1 MKKIKKKIL
10 ILSSDPNSINS
21 EIIFKSWKNLNLEAK
36 NQIYLISNYELLK
49 EQFKILK
56 YSIQLIK
63 VRNIDEEVYTNKLK
77 VISIDIKFKDP
88 FKVSK
93 RISSLFIKKSF
104 KLAHKI
110 ALSKKVVGIINCPLN
125 KKLLNNKIGV
135 TEYLASKCNVKDN
148 SETMLIKNKDFAVC
162 PITTHISIKTV
173 AKKIN
178 INLIIKKIK
187 TIDSWYK
194 KYLKKRPIIGILG
207 LNPHNSELRKG
218 SEEVKIIIPAINKLK
233 KEGLKITGPL
243 VADTVFINNYKNF
256 DIIAGMYHDQVLT
269 PFKTIYKFDAIN
281 LTLGLK
287 YLRLSPD
294 HGVAENIIKKNIA
307 NEKSLLRCLEFLQEI
322 K

>member
-10 ILSSDPNSINS
+10 VLSGDPNSINS
-21 EIIFKSWKNLNLEAK
+21 EIIFKSWKNLSLDAK
-36 NQIYLISNYELLK
+36 NQIYLISNFKMLK

-56 YSIQLIK
+56 YSIQLIEVK
-63 VRNIDEEVYTNKLK
+63 NIDEEVYANKLK
-77 VISIDIKFKDP
+77 VISVDVKYKDP

-93 RISSLFIKKSF
+93 KNSSLFIKKSF
-104 KLAHKI
+104 QIAHKI
-110 ALSKKVVGIINCPLN
+110 ALSKKVVGIINCPLD
-125 KKLLNNKIGV
+125 KKLLNNKKGV

-148 SETMLIKNKDFAVC
+148 SDTMLIKNKDFAVS
-162 PITTHISIKTV
+162 PITTHISLKTV

-187 TIDSWYK
+187 IIDSWYK
-194 KYLKKRPIIGILG
+194 KYAKKRPIIGILG

-218 SEEVKIIIPAINKLK
+218 SEEVKFIIPAINKLK

-243 VADTVFINNYKNF
+243 VPDTVFINNYKNF
-256 DIIAGMYHDQVLT
+256 DVIAGMYHDQVLT

-294 HGVAENIIKKNIA
+294 HGVAKGIIKKNIA
-307 NEKSLLRCLEFLQEI
+307 NAKSLLRCLEFLQE
-322 K
+322 KN